1 MHQLAALPGAIADG
15 SPPVHLDQ
23 TPGDIVVLSA
33 ADMELAALAQARA
46 TLDVPRHASEDEIR
60 LAHRRIATINHPDK
74 GGSAATLQEANAA
87 RDLLLDHISRTP
99 TEPPQ

>member
-1 MHQLAALPGAIADG
+1 VIRFLALALLLAVACRWIFGKWPWEYLPA
-15 SPPVHLDQ
+15 Q
-23 TPGDIVVLSA
+23 SA
-33 ADMELAALAQARA
+33 TDRALAQARA